1 MDGTR
6 RSAPAAM
13 RTMSSVAAVSGVVA
27 GRAVAVMAVD
37 GVSAQSADAAA
48 DERTGQRIAVEGSRE
63 SGTCH
68 SADGGGGED
77 AMLTGAAGG
86 KPEAEQGDEKDR
98 ECAAHIILLQE

>member
-1 MDGTR
+1 
-6 RSAPAAM
+6 M

-48 DERTGQRIAVEGSRE
+48 DERTCQRVAIEGRRE
-63 SGTCH
+63 SGAGYGTD
-68 SADGGGGED
+68 SGGGKD
-77 AMLTGAAGG
+77 AMFTRAAGC
-86 KPEAEQGDEKDR
+86 KTEAEQSDEKDR